1 MVGEPLKSCLTVAFR
16 CDASKTMGIGHVMRC
31 LTLAQEL
38 RAHGAE
44 IIFICSAET
53 VRSVKLLTDYSYKTV
68 PEDYAPMVDWLVI
81 DHYALSADDY
91 ERAAR
96 LWAKK
101 ILVIDDLA
109 NRSHDCDIL
118 VDMTHGRNETDY
130 KYLVPSSCVV
140 LTGAQYALLRPEF
153 LALRSTLNRDFHDA
167 RRVLVSFGGMN
178 PKGATELALNMLAR
192 YVHRE
197 LEIDVVIGS
206 NAQGLDEVK
215 ALIEQ
220 MKADQRHKVTLH
232 IDTNDIASL
241 MAKAHL
247 CIGAGGTT
255 SWERCCLGLPAIVIE
270 LADNQ
275 SNISNKLREVGAIVN
290 VGPIEGLNG
299 SLEKFFSGLISNVN
313 ALHQMSVIAANI
325 CDGGGVDRVLKE
337 MKCV

>member
-130 KYLVPSSCVV
+130 KYLVPSSCVI

-153 LALRSTLNRDFHDA
+153 LELRGALNRNFDDA

-178 PKGATELALNMLAR
+178 PKGATELALSMLAR

-206 NAQGLDEVK
+206 NAQGLDEVR

-220 MKADQRHKVTLH
+220 MNADQRHKVALH
-232 IDTNDIASL
+232 VDTNDIASL
-241 MAKAHL
+241 MARAHL
-247 CIGAGGTT
+247 CLGAGGTS
-255 SWERCCLGLPAIVIE
+255 SWERCCLALPAVVIE

-275 SNISNKLREVGAIVN
+275 SNISYNLHEVGAIIN
-290 VGPIEGLNG
+290 TGQIESVNG
-299 SLEKFFSGLISNVN
+299 SLEKVFSELIFSVK
-313 ALHQMSVIAANI
+313 ALHQMSMTAANI
-325 CDGGGVDRVLKE
+325 CDGEGVGRVLKE